1 MATVVEVDMPRK
13 RIALSLKTKVE
24 IGPRQDRKAE
34 AGARDV
40 KKFTGGGGN
49 NRPQPAGGVD
59 WFTAAQSKKH

>member
-1 MATVVEVDMPRK
+1 MEIDLPRK

-40 KKFTGGGGN
+40 KKFIGGGS

-59 WFTAAQSKKH
+59 WFTAAQNKKH